1 MISIFLVVLVA
12 QAEYLMTTY
21 DEYVNV
27 YQLDKC
33 YYTGSNKYTKY
44 IKDGK
49 KARIYTSNTCD
60 NWVDEG
66 SFELENNQLFSNNLP
81 EYSAVAY
88 SYLDAEHC
96 TIKGNGPYPLE
107 MLIKTGC
114 VKTSVTTSSK
124 SEFVDGWFHKYT
136 YNTSTTCAGTPS
148 NVVTK
153 GLAICFTDKEGLYYT
168 IRDSAATFSMLFA
181 LMLALLI

>member
-1 MISIFLVVLVA
+1 MISIFLVVFVA
-12 QAEYLMTTY
+12 QAEYLMTNY
-21 DEYVNV
+21 NEYVNV

-44 IKDGK
+44 VKDGK

-107 MLIKTGC
+107 
-114 VKTSVTTSSK
+114 
-124 SEFVDGWFHKYT
+124 
-136 YNTSTTCAGTPS
+136 
-148 NVVTK
+148 
-153 GLAICFTDKEGLYYT
+153 
-168 IRDSAATFSMLFA
+168 
-181 LMLALLI
+181 